1 MNEKKKQKKVCT
13 RDGWFFL
20 TTPDVDFSSLL
31 AHIFG
36 LFSYELTERNKPIYR
51 AIVFPH
57 NLSLS
62 RTRTHIN
69 DIYITQCDSE
79 EDVYFLHSKLREG
92 FKFEQRVF
100 VFVLFVFKVEENFE
114 QKSWR
119 RRRRKRKIRVVVLE

>member
-1 MNEKKKQKKVCT
+1 M
-13 RDGWFFL
+13 DGFFL
-20 TTPDVDFSSLL
+20 TTDVDFSSLL
-31 AHIFG
+31 SHIFG
-36 LFSYELTERNKPIYR
+36 LFSALTEINKPIYR

-57 NLSLS
+57 KLSLS

-79 EDVYFLHSKLREG
+79 EDVYFLYSKLREG

-100 VFVLFVFKVEENFE
+100 VFVFFFVFKVEENFE